1 MRIALAP
8 LAVRRHRLVSQ
19 IVRILPFLVLGG
31 LVLLGTVPVSQT
43 DESSR
48 VFSPEDERIIEM
60 LEDLLELPLGV
71 EVATNSA
78 SLAQLVLGQGFD
90 VPEAD
95 ATWLIGEQGYLDFR
109 VPGGGATR
117 LDLAVYPFVGGPV
130 VEREVEVTSSEGTR
144 RFTMKAGGQLLS
156 VSLDAEQE
164 DHQVVISCPEVG
176 SPSDLQLGSDVR
188 SLCLKMISLTVQAE

>member
-1 MRIALAP
+1 MRIALAQ
-8 LAVRRHRLVSQ
+8 LAVRRHQLVSQ

-31 LVLLGTVPVSQT
+31 LILLGTVPVSRS
-43 DESSR
+43 DESRS
-48 VFSPEDERIIEM
+48 VLSPEDERIIEM
-60 LEDLLELPLGV
+60 LEDLSELPLGV

-78 SLAQLVLGQGFD
+78 SPAQLVLGQGFD
-90 VPEAD
+90 APEAD
-95 ATWLIGEQGYLDFR
+95 ATWLVGERGNLEFR
-109 VPGGGATR
+109 VSGGGATQ

-130 VEREVEVTSSEGTR
+130 VEREVEVTSSVETR

-164 DHQVVISCPEVG
+164 DHQVSIFCPEIG

-188 SLCLKMISLTVQAE
+188 PLCLKLISLTTQAA